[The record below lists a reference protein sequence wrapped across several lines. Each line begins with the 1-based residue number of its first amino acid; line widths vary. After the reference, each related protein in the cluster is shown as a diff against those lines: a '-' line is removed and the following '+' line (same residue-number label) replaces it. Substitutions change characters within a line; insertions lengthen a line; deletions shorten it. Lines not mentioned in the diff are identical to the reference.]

1 MNALLYDSIV
11 LFLFDS
17 KGKSKLPLP
26 SVMMKD
32 IKRKREE
39 MAKRYFPGPRHTMQI
54 DWIPFLDELAS
65 QFGARPRMWKYFF
78 TDFKLWWEL
87 MFGPCYPYQWRLE
100 GPGNW
105 SGARQAI
112 LEGQKRIDNAFSR
125 PPKTTTPLANG
136 HANGGS
142 HKRSFL
148 SKTKTQLMSFIFVLL
163 SYFPYLIRGS
173 KYAAIGLCGIL
184 FAARL
189 FPSISKSITDTI
201 ITHNYFYSR

>member
-1 MNALLYDSIV
+1 MHHFPCSI
-11 LFLFDS
+11 
-17 KGKSKLPLP
+17 GKSKLPPP

-54 DWIPFLDELAS
+54 DWIPFLDELAA
-65 QFGARPRMWKYFF
+65 QFGARPNMIKYFF

-100 GPGNW
+100 GPGKW

-112 LEGQKRIDNAFSR
+112 LEGQERIDSAFSR
-125 PPKTTTPLANG
+125 PPKTGNALANG
-136 HANGGS
+136 HANGGI
-142 HKRSFL
+142 HKQSFL
-148 SKTKTQLMSFIFVLL
+148 STTKSQLMSFIFVLL

-173 KYAAIGLCGIL
+173 KYIAIGLCGII

-189 FPSISKSITDTI
+189 FPSLFKPVMDSLTKY
-201 ITHNYFYSR
+201 NYFNSR